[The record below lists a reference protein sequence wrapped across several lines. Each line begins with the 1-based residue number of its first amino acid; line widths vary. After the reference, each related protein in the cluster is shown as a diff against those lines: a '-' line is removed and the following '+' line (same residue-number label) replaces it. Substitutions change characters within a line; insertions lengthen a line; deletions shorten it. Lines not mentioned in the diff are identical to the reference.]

1 MRTLVL
7 FALFAVLPGL
17 GKAQTMASSA
27 NSDSIVVV
35 YDVSS
40 SVNAEVGG
48 NGGVYSVNYQRSFER
63 LVKLRLSWSA
73 GLSLYPR
80 GPLITMSLPVSVIYK
95 KTLRN
100 VDELIFGAGQT
111 LILSNTKGGYIRG
124 TFRVGYRWHILRRN
138 AWYLEAA
145 YTPFYSYFY
154 NFQWDNW
161 LGVSFG
167 YYFQPKNR

>member
-7 FALFAVLPGL
+7 SALFVVLSISVG
-17 GKAQTMASSA
+17 GQTMASYS
-27 NSDSIVVV
+27 NSDTIVVI

-40 SVNAEVGG
+40 SVNAELGG
-48 NGGVYSVNYQRSFER
+48 NGGVYSLNYQRSFER
-63 LVKLRLSWSA
+63 LVRLRLSWCA
-73 GLSLYPR
+73 GLSVYPR
-80 GPLITMSLPVSVIYK
+80 GSLITMSVPVSVIYR

-100 VDELIFGAGQT
+100 ADDLVFGAGQT

-124 TFRVGYRWHILRRN
+124 TFRLGYRWHILKKN
-138 AWYLEAA
+138 AWYIEAA
-145 YTPFYSYFY
+145 YTPFYSYLY

-167 YYFQPKNR
+167 YYFQHKKP